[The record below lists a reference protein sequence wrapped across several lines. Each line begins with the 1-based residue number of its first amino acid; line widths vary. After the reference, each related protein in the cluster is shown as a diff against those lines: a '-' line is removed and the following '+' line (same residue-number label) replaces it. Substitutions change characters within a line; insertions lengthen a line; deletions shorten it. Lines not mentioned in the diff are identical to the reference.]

1 MKGLRQQIA
10 LAALCAAAIVTHAD
24 IVMLD
29 DVNRDGATNVGDINT
44 VLTTILAGEYD
55 TTCDVNRD
63 GEVNVGDVNNVLGTI
78 LTGNHIEYRTEYDYV
93 WDEGQMAEVHL
104 EVAVDE
110 WNKLLLAY
118 DADKLTKLY
127 IAADMDFVQR
137 GQTLHIDNIGM
148 RIRGNGSRHRPEGK
162 PGELHTTDST
172 TWHSVGWGLN
182 FRKYVKDDEHT
193 LRGIRKI
200 WLRYGYNEPTH
211 MREHFGYTMYR
222 DYGVWTAPRS
232 TFCRVWIHVT
242 GDAKPAYY
250 GVDNILEPIDDRY
263 VKDRSALFGGHKGY
277 LWKCGKGEAD
287 LRRNA
292 DDMFGWDDNG
302 AMDEKVYVLKTETE
316 QFDNAKVQ
324 MQAFIDSINVP
335 DNNRFHDWIAR
346 VTDVELLL
354 KTYAGMVALGNWDDY
369 WNNSN
374 NYYLYFNSTDP
385 VRYKVFFIPYDL
397 DNTLG
402 CSRRVGNI
410 VDIGR
415 QDPMNWGLGD
425 VNPLIARMLTHDDY
439 RNIYIRSLKQ
449 LVDPE
454 LHLMDPESATARCA
468 AWFQMLKPYFPADMD
483 RDNRLYD
490 GPNELSNIKNYRLTY
505 DTPSNYFT
513 VKKQVIDA
521 LPDPE

>member
-1 MKGLRQQIA
+1 M
-10 LAALCAAAIVTHAD
+10 
-24 IVMLD
+24 
-29 DVNRDGATNVGDINT
+29 
-44 VLTTILAGEYD
+44 
-55 TTCDVNRD
+55 
-63 GEVNVGDVNNVLGTI
+63 
-78 LTGNHIEYRTEYDYV
+78 
-93 WDEGQMAEVHL
+93 
-104 EVAVDE
+104 
-110 WNKLLLAY
+110 
-118 DADKLTKLY
+118 
-127 IAADMDFVQR
+127 
-137 GQTLHIDNIGM
+137 
-148 RIRGNGSRHRPEGK
+148 
-162 PGELHTTDST
+162 
-172 TWHSVGWGLN
+172 
-182 FRKYVKDDEHT
+182 
-193 LRGIRKI
+193 
-200 WLRYGYNEPTH
+200 
-211 MREHFGYTMYR
+211 
-222 DYGVWTAPRS
+222 
-232 TFCRVWIHVT
+232 
-242 GDAKPAYY
+242 
-250 GVDNILEPIDDRY
+250 
-263 VKDRSALFGGHKGY
+263 
-277 LWKCGKGEAD
+277 
-287 LRRNA
+287 
-292 DDMFGWDDNG
+292 
-302 AMDEKVYVLKTETE
+302 
-316 QFDNAKVQ
+316 
-324 MQAFIDSINVP
+324 P

-468 AWFQMLKPYFPADMD
+468 AWFRMLKPYFPADMD